1 MNKMRQNWKDRK
13 RKEKRKRAGS
23 MMRQSRNETAKRRD
37 EREGERKRARGD
49 KVTRKNGAEER
60 CGKKEKVKEKEEEEE
75 EKEEKEDEGR
85 GAAGGDGRLV
95 PLAPDRTPSVVILRG
110 SLARFRGKKVVGDE
124 RAAERGPPEFPR

>member
-1 MNKMRQNWKDRK
+1 
-13 RKEKRKRAGS
+13 
-23 MMRQSRNETAKRRD
+23 MRQSRNETAKRRD

-49 KVTRKNGAEER
+49 KVTRKNGAEEQR
-60 CGKKEKVKEKEEEEE
+60 GKKEKVKE
-75 EKEEKEDEGR
+75 EDEGR

-95 PLAPDRTPSVVILRG
+95 PFAPGRTPSVVIPRG

>member
-1 MNKMRQNWKDRK
+1 M
-13 RKEKRKRAGS
+13 S
-23 MMRQSRNETAKRRD
+23 TAD
-37 EREGERKRARGD
+37 D
-49 KVTRKNGAEER
+49 
-60 CGKKEKVKEKEEEEE
+60 KKEKEEE

-124 RAAERGPPEFPR
+124 RAAERGPPEFPSREPTNQTKRDKDKQRFEPTSTQAGERIKRRHAECGHRKGREEKEGACVCV